1 MLQRDNSF
9 ATIRENPIRVIPVRK
24 DAMNTHSD
32 IKLTDQLERDL
43 IERELGY
50 RGLGISNDV
59 KRAIA
64 FVQNVLTRLQTQAR
78 KAKVS
83 YANG

>member
-1 MLQRDNSF
+1 
-9 ATIRENPIRVIPVRK
+9 
-24 DAMNTHSD
+24 MNTQSD

-43 IERELGY
+43 IERELGPQS
-50 RGLGISNDV
+50 LGFASDV

-64 FVQNVLTRLQTQAR
+64 AVQNIFTRLQAEAR
-78 KAKVS
+78 KAKVV

>member
-1 MLQRDNSF
+1 
-9 ATIRENPIRVIPVRK
+9 
-24 DAMNTHSD
+24 MNTQSD

-50 RGLGISNDV
+50 RGLGVANDV

-64 FVQNVLTRLQTQAR
+64 FVQSVLIRLQTQAR

>member
-1 MLQRDNSF
+1 
-9 ATIRENPIRVIPVRK
+9 
-24 DAMNTHSD
+24 MNTQSD

-50 RGLGISNDV
+50 QGLGIGYDV
-59 KRAIA
+59 KRAVA
-64 FVQNVLTRLQTQAR
+64 FVQKVVVRLQSQAR

>member
-1 MLQRDNSF
+1 
-9 ATIRENPIRVIPVRK
+9 
-24 DAMNTHSD
+24 MNTQSD

-43 IERELGY
+43 IERELDAP
-50 RGLGISNDV
+50 RLGLAYDI

-64 FVQNVLTRLQTQAR
+64 AVQELVARLQSEAR
-78 KAKVS
+78 KAKIA

>member
-1 MLQRDNSF
+1 
-9 ATIRENPIRVIPVRK
+9 
-24 DAMNTHSD
+24 MNTQSD

-43 IERELGY
+43 IDHELGKQS
-50 RGLGISNDV
+50 LGFMQDV

-64 FVQNVLTRLQTQAR
+64 AVQGVIARLQSQAR
-78 KAKVS
+78 NAKVA

>member
-1 MLQRDNSF
+1 
-9 ATIRENPIRVIPVRK
+9 
-24 DAMNTHSD
+24 MNTQSD

-43 IERELGY
+43 IERELGPQS
-50 RGLGISNDV
+50 LGFASDA

-64 FVQNVLTRLQTQAR
+64 AVQNIFTRLQAEAR
-78 KAKVS
+78 KAKVV